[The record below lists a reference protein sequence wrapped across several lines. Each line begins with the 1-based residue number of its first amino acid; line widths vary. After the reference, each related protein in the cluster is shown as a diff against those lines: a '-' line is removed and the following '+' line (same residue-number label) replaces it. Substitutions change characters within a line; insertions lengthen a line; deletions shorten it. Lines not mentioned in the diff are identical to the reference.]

1 MSTSIIKVLIV
12 DDHPLLRQGLSTLLE
27 LEGGINVVGQASNG
41 PEALRLAAELQPD
54 VILLDINMPG
64 MNGIEVAKTVRK
76 RHPEVA
82 ILVLTIH
89 DNESYVN
96 EMIRSGAKGYLLKDA
111 EPSQVVQAIKQVY
124 SGESVYPPDL
134 LEHVMERYHE
144 LEVQYGR
151 LQTAATL
158 SELSLTSRELEIL
171 RYIVEGMSNK
181 EIANTLFISEKTVK
195 NHITSLLR
203 KLDVEDRTQAAVFAV
218 SQGFFLHLSTGL
230 GCLKTPGH

>member
-1 MSTSIIKVLIV
+1 MSSTIEVLIV

-27 LEGGINVVGQASNG
+27 LEGGITVVGQASNG
-41 PEALRLAAELQPD
+41 PEALRLAEELQPN

-64 MNGIEVAKTVRK
+64 MNGIEVAKIARE
-76 RHPEVA
+76 RHPEIG

-89 DNESYVN
+89 DDETYVN

-111 EPSQVVQAIKQVY
+111 EPRQVVQAIKQVAR
-124 SGESVYPPDL
+124 GGSVYPTEL
-134 LEHVMERYHE
+134 MERVMERYHE

-151 LQTAATL
+151 LQTAATIQ
-158 SELSLTSRELEIL
+158 ELSLTSRELEIL
-171 RYIVEGMSNK
+171 KYIVEGMSNK
-181 EIANTLFISEKTVK
+181 EIANALYISEKTVK

-218 SQGFFLHLSTGL
+218 SQGLFSGL
-230 GCLKTPGH
+230 

>member
-1 MSTSIIKVLIV
+1 MSSTIEVLIV

-27 LEGGINVVGQASNG
+27 LEGGITVVGQASNG
-41 PEALRLAAELQPD
+41 PEALRLAEELQPN

-64 MNGIEVAKTVRK
+64 MNGIEVAKIVRE
-76 RHPEVA
+76 RHPEIG

-89 DNESYVN
+89 DDETYVN

-111 EPSQVVQAIKQVY
+111 EPRQVVQAIKQVAR
-124 SGESVYPPDL
+124 GGSVYPTEL
-134 LEHVMERYHE
+134 MERVMERYHE

-151 LQTAATL
+151 LQTAATIQ
-158 SELSLTSRELEIL
+158 ELSLTSRELEIL
-171 RYIVEGMSNK
+171 KYIVEGMSNK
-181 EIANTLFISEKTVK
+181 EIANALYISEKTVK

-218 SQGFFLHLSTGL
+218 SQGLFSGL
-230 GCLKTPGH
+230 